1 MDRNS
6 INIYF
11 KETSHRLLSKEEEV
25 ELGKRIAQGDQEA
38 REKLINSNLRLVI
51 SIAKKYNNQGLDFSD
66 LIQEGNIGLIKAVE
80 KFKYQKGYRFS
91 TYATWWIEQKI
102 RRAIK
107 RQGRTIR
114 LSFQVQ
120 NNINQLKRI
129 QEHLRAQ
136 LQREPTLE
144 ELAEDMDLTVQKV
157 SELIELS
164 QDISSLNNK
173 IGENKDSDLFSLIPS
188 EFDLIKVILEDD
200 LKTMI
205 NKLLSYLTI
214 REERIIKLRFGLED
228 GRERTFKEIAKQLDL
243 SRERIRQLLNRALE
257 KLERL
262 NYNRNLD
269 TYLGVVS

>member
-1 MDRNS
+1 MDKNS

-11 KETSHRLLSKEEEV
+11 KETSHRLLSKEEEI
-25 ELGKRIAQGDQEA
+25 ELSKRIAAGDEEA
-38 REKLINSNLRLVI
+38 REKLINFNLRLVI

-129 QEHLRAQ
+129 QEYLRAKF
-136 LQREPTLE
+136 QREPTLK
-144 ELAEDMDLTVQKV
+144 ELAEDMNLSVQKT

-173 IGENKDSDLFSLIPS
+173 IGENKNSDLFSLIPS
-188 EFDLIKVILEDD
+188 EFDLIKIILEED
-200 LKTMI
+200 LRTMI
-205 NKLLSYLTI
+205 DKLLSYLTN

-257 KLERL
+257 KLQRL
-262 NYNRNLD
+262 NYNKNLD

>member
-1 MDRNS
+1 MDRNL

-25 ELGKRIAQGDQEA
+25 ELGKRIAAGDKEA

-66 LIQEGNIGLIKAVE
+66 LIQEGNVGLIKAVE

-107 RQGRTIR
+107 RQGRMIR

-120 NNINQLKRI
+120 NNINQLKRN
-129 QEHLRAQ
+129 QEYLRAK
-136 LQREPTLE
+136 LHREPTLE
-144 ELAEDMDLTVQKV
+144 ELAEDMDLTVEKV

-164 QDISSLNNK
+164 QDISSLNNR
-173 IGENKDSDLFSLIPS
+173 IGENQDSDLFSLIPS
-188 EFDLIKVILEDD
+188 EFDLIKVILKDD

-205 NKLLSYLTI
+205 DKLLSYLTN

-228 GRERTFKEIAKQLDL
+228 GRERTFKEIAKQLKL

-257 KLERL
+257 KLKRL